1 MVSPGVLIP
10 CHPAERMGRAL
21 WVEMAIL
28 ATVSSLFTDG
38 ERNGA
43 KLMCAWFSSN
53 SGTKLQPE
61 HAKKRSRSHGR
72 HISYRL
78 DVCFSQTISTI

>member
-1 MVSPGVLIP
+1 MVVFSFVGKT
-10 CHPAERMGRAL
+10 
-21 WVEMAIL
+21 AIL

-43 KLMCAWFSSN
+43 KLMCACFSSN
-53 SGTKLQPE
+53 SGVRMQPE
-61 HAKKRSRSHGR
+61 RAEKRSRSHGR

-78 DVCFSQTISTI
+78 DVCFSQTIVTV